1 MLTADTLKKL
11 EERQTELATVFIEE
25 TDTAKWPDDKTRD
38 ARGDRYWHKR
48 NAGATATL
56 IVKIQS
62 ILDVALKKPPMGDPK
77 EPVPGGGEEEEET
90 AGAMAA
96 SAMAEAQDIIKRHTG
111 RFAQKKPKK

>member
-1 MLTADTLKKL
+1 MLDADTLRKL
-11 EERQTELATVFIEE
+11 EQRQAELATVFIEE
-25 TDTAKWPDDKTRD
+25 TDSSQWPGNETQQM
-38 ARGDRYWHKR
+38 RGDRYWHKR

-77 EPVPGGGEEEEET
+77 EPPPGEAEEETET

-111 RFAQKKPKK
+111 RFAKKPKK